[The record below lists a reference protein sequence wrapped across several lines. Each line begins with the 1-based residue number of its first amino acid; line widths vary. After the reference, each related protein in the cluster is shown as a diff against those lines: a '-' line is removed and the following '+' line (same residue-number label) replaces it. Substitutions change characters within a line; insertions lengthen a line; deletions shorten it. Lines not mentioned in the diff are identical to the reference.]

1 MNETIYHKP
10 LNFKNLLVFVIP
22 TMLMTVIQSLYSMID
37 GVFVSNLIGTEALSA
52 LSLIA
57 PFFSILM
64 AIATMLASGGS
75 AVVMKK
81 MGERKAQEA
90 NEDFTMLILINILI
104 GIVLTLGGTAF
115 VSQLSGSFGASPEVT
130 AYCQSYLSTYI
141 AFIIPELLFSNILMY
156 VIAAGGSK
164 LAMISSL
171 FGGVFNIVFDFVFIK
186 LCGFGMMG
194 AALASGL
201 GMMIP
206 CLMIVAYFFNKKRM
220 LHFVR
225 PKFRGSVLT
234 QTLSNGV
241 SEFFSNLVSGVVML
255 LFNRSMLHYAG
266 ENGVA
271 ASTIIFYVFSFM
283 NAVYMGYMLGTS
295 PMFSYFYGE
304 QNREKLGKLKALSL
318 KLIGV
323 LGIATT
329 ILTALSS
336 QQLVGIFT
344 SPDNPAYAMALH
356 GNQLFSAAL
365 LIAGFNTF
373 SSALFTALGN
383 GLVSAVI
390 SFSRTFVLLA
400 GCILILPIFLGI
412 DGLWL
417 SVPVAECMA
426 LVLSVCFV
434 KKYQT
439 KYGY

>member
-37 GVFVSNLIGTEALSA
+37 GVFISNLIGTDALSA
-52 LSLIA
+52 LTLIA

-64 AIATMLASGGS
+64 AIAAMLASGGS

-81 MGERKAQEA
+81 MGEGKEQEA
-90 NEDFTMLILINILI
+90 KEDFTMLILVNILI

-115 VSQLSGSFGASPEVT
+115 VSQLSGSFGASPVVT

-141 AFIIPELLFSNILMY
+141 AFIVPELLFSNVLMY

-164 LAMISSL
+164 LAMASSL
-171 FGGVFNIVFDFVFIK
+171 FGGVFNIAFDFIFIK
-186 LCGFGMMG
+186 LFGFGMMG

-206 CLMIVAYFFNKKRM
+206 CLIIVAYFFNKKWM

-225 PKFRGSVLT
+225 PKFRGCVLT
-234 QTLSNGV
+234 RTLSNGV

-304 QNREKLGKLKALSL
+304 QNREKLRKLKALSL
-318 KLIGV
+318 KLIGA

-329 ILTALSS
+329 ILTVLSS
-336 QQLVGIFT
+336 RQLIGIFT
-344 SPDNPAYAMALH
+344 GPDNPAYAMALH
-356 GNQLFSAAL
+356 GNRLFSAAL

-383 GLVSAVI
+383 GLISAVI
-390 SFSRTFVLLA
+390 SFSRTFVFLA
-400 GCILILPIFLGI
+400 GCILILPVFLGI

-417 SVPVAECMA
+417 SVPIAECMA

-434 KKYQT
+434 KKYET